1 MIIVR
6 NILLLKKISDSGVNM
21 MRKLIM
27 ICVVV
32 SLMSA
37 GVSDASVTLDFTEL
51 PFQPVDGLSYM
62 GVTFG
67 FKVDVNPSTD
77 AIYNFYGPGTVV
89 FVQDPSLEG
98 NAAGVLKLDFA
109 KPVDQLEFGVALDT
123 LNASKLGFAVRLYDI
138 SYQVIGH
145 YFESTS
151 PLVTYSEGQFTYSGT
166 PVSLAAIGFNDRVA
180 SRFALD
186 NLTFNPVVPAPGAIL
201 LGSIGLGV
209 VGWLR
214 RRRTM

>member
-1 MIIVR
+1 M
-6 NILLLKKISDSGVNM
+6 K
-21 MRKLIM
+21 KLIM
-27 ICVVV
+27 ICLVV

-37 GVSDASVTLDFTEL
+37 GVSKASVTLDFTEL

-67 FKVDVNPSTD
+67 FRVGGSPSTD
-77 AIYNFYGPGTVV
+77 AHYNSFGPGTTT

-109 KPVDQLEFGVALDT
+109 KPVDQLQFGVVLDT
-123 LNASKLGFAVRLYDI
+123 LNASKLGFAVRLYDT
-138 SYQVIGH
+138 SYQVIGY

-166 PVSLAAIGFNDRVA
+166 PVSLATIGFNDQVA

-209 VGWLR
+209 VSWLR
-214 RRRTM
+214 RRKML